1 MQTDPVGDETVKVDP
16 VGDWHRTNY
25 SAEIKPE
32 MDGQEV
38 TLFGWVQEIRDLGS
52 LRFIILQDREGTVQV
67 TVLKKKASGE
77 VLSKSDIL
85 QKRYS
90 VGVKGFVKK
99 TDMTPRG
106 IEVIPKEIKVF
117 STAESQ
123 LPIDVT
129 GKTPANLEVRLDARA
144 LDLCQVENVAT
155 FKIQHVALEVI
166 RDFLFERGFLE
177 VHTPRIIGSA
187 TEGGAALFS
196 IDYYDRKA
204 FLAQSPQLYKEQ
216 LVMSLERVFEVGPF
230 FRAEES
236 HTRRHLSEFVSVDVE
251 QAFADAEDVMQ
262 LLEQLMQRICRCV
275 NEKCKKELAILK
287 HVVRVPETP
296 FKRLTYDDALKDLK
310 REGVDVPWGEDI
322 PTPALRS
329 LGKIHSGFYF
339 ITDWPTHSKAFYI
352 KPRDDNPDLCEGF
365 DLMWRFLELVSGGA
379 RIADKELLVKRLE
392 EKGLKPE
399 AFKHHLQSFDYGM
412 PPHAGWAIGLERL
425 TMLLTGKKNIREVT
439 LYPRD
444 KFRLTP

>member
-1 MQTDPVGDETVKVDP
+1 LNLDSIGEWRRSHYSVD
-16 VGDWHRTNY
+16 V
-25 SAEIKPE
+25 KPE

-365 DLMWRFLELVSGGA
+365 DLMWRFLELVSGGT

-439 LYPRD
+439 FYPRD